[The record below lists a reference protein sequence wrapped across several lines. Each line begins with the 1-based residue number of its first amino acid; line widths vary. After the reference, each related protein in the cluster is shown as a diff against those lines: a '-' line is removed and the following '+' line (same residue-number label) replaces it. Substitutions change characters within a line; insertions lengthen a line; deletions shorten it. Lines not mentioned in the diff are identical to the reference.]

1 MRASLMDLSRR
12 ASLVGSLC
20 AAALVLAPAA
30 PALAQ
35 PKKPPAVKP
44 ESKNNEA
51 KKLFDDGAAA
61 YTQGNYEA
69 AIDAWSKAYE
79 ISKKPLIFES
89 IANAYERLGEAKKA
103 REYLSRWRDVAPKDE
118 QDLLDARIKN
128 LDARVVRDEEIEAA
142 RKAEADRAKK
152 AEEERERQ
160 RKAGGASGTGGGSTS
175 VPGVVLLGVGGAAV
189 AVGVTL
195 DIIAGI
201 RRPAVATAC
210 VVVDG
215 ANICKAS
222 FRDAITSSNTL
233 ALAGD
238 ILWIAGAAAAATG
251 VVLVITHKA
260 PSDSKSATA
269 PTATW
274 IAPAGAGFVAGH
286 SF

>member
-1 MRASLMDLSRR
+1 MRASLFASPLR
-12 ASLVGSLC
+12 ASLAVSLC
-20 AAALVLAPAA
+20 AAAVVLAPAA
-30 PALAQ
+30 PANAQ
-35 PKKPPAVKP
+35 PKKPPAAKP
-44 ESKNNEA
+44 EGKNNEA
-51 KKLFDDGAAA
+51 KKLFDDGAAS

-69 AIDAWSKAYE
+69 AIDSWTKAYE

-103 REYLSRWRDVAPKDE
+103 REFLAKWRDVAPKDE

-128 LDARVVRDEEIEAA
+128 LDARVARDEELETA
-142 RKAEADRAKK
+142 RKAEAEKAKK
-152 AEEERERQ
+152 AEEERLH
-160 RKAGGASGTGGGSTS
+160 KGGGPGGGGGGTS
-175 VPGVVLLGVGGAAV
+175 IAGVVLLGVGGAAV

-201 RRPAVATAC
+201 RRPAVDTAC
-210 VVVDG
+210 ATTSTG
-215 ANICKAS
+215 QICKAS
-222 FRDAITSSNTL
+222 SRDAIVSSNTL

-238 ILWIAGAAAAATG
+238 ILWIAGAAAAAG
-251 VVLVITHKA
+251 GAVLIITHKA
-260 PSDSKSATA
+260 PKDSAP

>member
-1 MRASLMDLSRR
+1 MRVSLFVTPRSASI
-12 ASLVGSLC
+12 VGSLV
-20 AAALVLAPAA
+20 AVALVLAPAG

-35 PKKPPAVKP
+35 PKKPPAAKS
-44 ESKNNEA
+44 EGKNNEA

-69 AIDAWSKAYE
+69 AIEAWSKAYE

-103 REYLSRWRDVAPKDE
+103 REFLSKWRDVAPKDE

-128 LDARVVRDEEIEAA
+128 LDARVTRDDELETA
-142 RKAEADRAKK
+142 RKAEAEKAKK
-152 AEEERERQ
+152 TEDERARQ
-160 RKAGGASGTGGGSTS
+160 GKGGGGSAGSTS

-201 RRPAVATAC
+201 RRPAAETAC
-210 VVVDG
+210 AKSG
-215 ANICKAS
+215 ATQICKVS
-222 FRDAITSSNTL
+222 SRDAISSSNTL
-233 ALAGD
+233 ALVGD
-238 ILWIAGAAAAATG
+238 IVWIAGAVAVAGG
-251 VVLVITHKA
+251 VTLMLTHKA
-260 PSDSKSATA
+260 PKEGAP

-286 SF
+286 TF

>member
-1 MRASLMDLSRR
+1 MRASLFVSPRS
-12 ASLVGSLC
+12 ASIVGSLC
-20 AAALVLAPAA
+20 AAALLVTPTGF
-30 PALAQ
+30 AQ
-35 PKKPPAVKP
+35 AQSKKPSATRPDG
-44 ESKNNEA
+44 KNNEA

-69 AIDAWSKAYE
+69 AIEAWSKAYE

-103 REYLSRWRDVAPKDE
+103 REFLSKWREVAPKDE

-128 LDARVVRDEEIEAA
+128 LDARVTRDEELETA
-142 RKAEADRAKK
+142 RKAEADKAKK
-152 AEEERERQ
+152 ADEEREKL
-160 RKAGGASGTGGGSTS
+160 RKAGGGTSASSTS

-210 VVVDG
+210 AVTSAG
-215 ANICKAS
+215 QICKAS
-222 FRDAITSSNTL
+222 ARDAIVSSNTL
-233 ALAGD
+233 ALVGD
-238 ILWIAGAAAAATG
+238 IVWIAGAVAVASGAT
-251 VVLVITHKA
+251 LVITHKA
-260 PSDSKSATA
+260 PKDGTP

-274 IAPAGAGFVAGH
+274 IAPAGAGFIAGH

>member
-1 MRASLMDLSRR
+1 MRASLLDLSRR

-20 AAALVLAPAA
+20 AVALVLAPAA
-30 PALAQ
+30 PAYAP
-35 PKKPPAVKP
+35 PKKPPPAKP
-44 ESKNNEA
+44 EAKNNEA

-103 REYLSRWRDVAPKDE
+103 REYLAKWRDVAPKDE

-128 LDARVVRDEEIEAA
+128 LDARVIRDEEIETA
-142 RKAEADRAKK
+142 RKAEADKAKK
-152 AEEERERQ
+152 SDEERDRQ
-160 RKAGGASGTGGGSTS
+160 RKSSGGGGSSTS

-201 RRPAVATAC
+201 RRPAVDAACAT
-210 VVVDG
+210 VDG
-215 ANICKAS
+215 AQICKS
-222 FRDAITSSNTL
+222 SSRDAISSSNSL

-238 ILWIAGAAAAATG
+238 ILWIVGAAAAAG
-251 VVLVITHKA
+251 GAVLVITHKA
-260 PSDSKSATA
+260 PASDSKSGAA

-274 IAPAGAGFVAGH
+274 FAPAGAGFIAGH

>member
-1 MRASLMDLSRR
+1 MRASLMVLSRR

-20 AAALVLAPAA
+20 AVAFVLAPAA

-35 PKKPPAVKP
+35 SKRPPVAKPDA
-44 ESKNNEA
+44 KNNEA

-69 AIDAWSKAYE
+69 AIDAWTTAYE

-103 REYLSRWRDVAPKDE
+103 REYLSKWRDVAPKDE

-128 LDARVVRDEEIEAA
+128 LDARVVRDDEIEAA
-142 RKAEADRAKK
+142 RKTEAEKAKRGDD
-152 AEEERERQ
+152 EREHQ
-160 RKAGGASGTGGGSTS
+160 RKSSGGGGGSTS

-201 RRPAVATAC
+201 RRPATDTAC
-210 VVVDG
+210 AVVDG
-215 ANICKAS
+215 ATICKAS
-222 FRDAITSSNTL
+222 SRDAITSSNTL

-238 ILWIAGAAAAATG
+238 ILWIAGAAAVAGGA
-251 VVLVITHKA
+251 VLVITHKA
-260 PSDSKSATA
+260 PTDSKSGAA

-274 IAPAGAGFVAGH
+274 IAPAGAGFLAGH

>member
-1 MRASLMDLSRR
+1 MRVSFSVLSPR

-20 AAALVLAPAA
+20 AVALVVTPAA

-35 PKKPPAVKP
+35 PKRPPAAKP
-44 ESKNNEA
+44 EPKNNEA

-103 REYLSRWRDVAPKDE
+103 REYLAKWRDVAPKDE

-128 LDARVVRDEEIEAA
+128 LDARVIRDEELETA
-142 RKAEADRAKK
+142 RKVEAEKSGR
-152 AEEERERQ
+152 AEEERNRQ
-160 RKAGGASGTGGGSTS
+160 RAPGAGGGTS
-175 VPGVVLLGVGGAAV
+175 VPGVVLIGVGGAAV

-201 RRPAVATAC
+201 RRPAPDTAC
-210 VVVDG
+210 KTLDAG
-215 ANICKAS
+215 QICKS
-222 FRDAITSSNTL
+222 SSRDAISSSNTL

-238 ILWIAGAAAAATG
+238 ILWIVGAAAAVGGAA
-251 VVLVITHKA
+251 LVITHKPPA
-260 PSDSKSATA
+260 GKEGTA

-274 IAPAGAGFVAGH
+274 IAPAGAGFMAGH

>member
-1 MRASLMDLSRR
+1 MRVSLFVTPRSASI
-12 ASLVGSLC
+12 VGSLV
-20 AAALVLAPAA
+20 AVALVLAPAR

-44 ESKNNEA
+44 EGKNNEA

-69 AIDAWSKAYE
+69 AIEAWSKAYE

-103 REYLSRWRDVAPKDE
+103 REFLSKWRDVAPKDE
-118 QDLLDARIKN
+118 QELLDARIKN
-128 LDARVVRDEEIEAA
+128 LDARVTRDDELETA
-142 RKAEADRAKK
+142 RKAEAEKAKK
-152 AEEERERQ
+152 TEDERARQ
-160 RKAGGASGTGGGSTS
+160 GKGGSGSAGSTS

-201 RRPAVATAC
+201 RRPAVETAC
-210 VVVDG
+210 ATSG
-215 ANICKAS
+215 ATQICKVS
-222 FRDAITSSNTL
+222 SRDAIVSSNTL
-233 ALAGD
+233 ALVGD
-238 ILWIAGAAAAATG
+238 IVWIAGAVAVAGG
-251 VVLVITHKA
+251 VTLMLTHKA
-260 PSDSKSATA
+260 PKEGAP

-286 SF
+286 TF

>member
-1 MRASLMDLSRR
+1 MRVSLSVPSRR

-30 PALAQ
+30 PASAQ
-35 PKKPPAVKP
+35 PRKPPPAKP
-44 ESKNNEA
+44 EAKNNEA

-103 REYLSRWRDVAPKDE
+103 REYLSKWRDVAPKDE

-128 LDARVVRDEEIEAA
+128 LDARVIRDEELETA
-142 RKAEADRAKK
+142 RKVEAE
-152 AEEERERQ
+152 
-160 RKAGGASGTGGGSTS
+160 KAGRADQKRGKPSKGGGSSTS
-175 VPGVVLLGVGGAAV
+175 VPGVVLVGVGGAAII
-189 AVGVTL
+189 AGVTL

-201 RRPAVATAC
+201 RRPAADTAC
-210 VVVDG
+210 AKASDG
-215 ANICKAS
+215 QICKAS
-222 FRDAITSSNTL
+222 SRDAIQSSNTL

-238 ILWIAGAAAAATG
+238 ILWIVGAAAAAG
-251 VVLVITHKA
+251 GAALVITHKPEA
-260 PSDSKSATA
+260 KEGP

-274 IAPAGAGFVAGH
+274 IAPAGAGFVVGH

>member
-1 MRASLMDLSRR
+1 MTRASLPK
-12 ASLVGSLC
+12 ASLALSLC

-35 PKKPPAVKP
+35 PKKPPTSKP
-44 ESKNNEA
+44 EPKNNEA

-69 AIDAWSKAYE
+69 AIDAWTKAYD

-89 IANAYERLGEAKKA
+89 IANAYERLGDAKKA
-103 REYLSRWRDVAPKDE
+103 REFLSKWRDVAPKDE

-128 LDARVVRDEEIEAA
+128 LDARVTRDDELEAA
-142 RKAEADRAKK
+142 RKAAADKAKK
-152 AEEERERQ
+152 AEEARDSQ
-160 RKAGGASGTGGGSTS
+160 RKAGGSGGGSTS
-175 VPGVVLLGVGGAAV
+175 VPGVVLVGVGGAAI

-201 RRPAVATAC
+201 RRPAAATAC
-210 VVVDG
+210 APSG
-215 ANICKAS
+215 TGQICKAS
-222 FRDAITSSNTL
+222 ARDAIVSSNTL

-238 ILWIAGAAAAATG
+238 ILWIAGAAAAAG
-251 VVLVITHKA
+251 GAALIITHKA
-260 PSDSKSATA
+260 PKDSAP

-274 IAPAGAGFVAGH
+274 IAPAGAGILVGH

>member
-1 MRASLMDLSRR
+1 MRASLPV
-12 ASLVGSLC
+12 ASLALSLC

-30 PALAQ
+30 PASAQ
-35 PKKPPAVKP
+35 PKKAATSKP
-44 ESKNNEA
+44 EPKNNEA

-69 AIDAWSKAYE
+69 AIDAWTKAYD

-89 IANAYERLGEAKKA
+89 IANAYERLGDAKKA
-103 REYLSRWRDVAPKDE
+103 REFLSKWRDVAPKDE

-128 LDARVVRDEEIEAA
+128 LDARVTRDDELEAA
-142 RKAEADRAKK
+142 RKVEADKAKK
-152 AEEERERQ
+152 AEEERDRQ
-160 RKAGGASGTGGGSTS
+160 RKAGGSGGGGTS
-175 VPGVVLLGVGGAAV
+175 VPGVVLVGVGGAAI

-201 RRPAVATAC
+201 RRPAADTAC
-210 VVVDG
+210 APSG
-215 ANICKAS
+215 TGQICKTSA
-222 FRDAITSSNTL
+222 RDAIVSSNTL

-238 ILWIAGAAAAATG
+238 ILWIAGAAAAAG
-251 VVLVITHKA
+251 GAALIITHKA
-260 PSDSKSATA
+260 PKDSAP

-274 IAPAGAGFVAGH
+274 IAPAGAGILVGH

>member
-1 MRASLMDLSRR
+1 MRASLSVLSTR
-12 ASLVGSLC
+12 ASLLGSLC
-20 AAALVLAPAA
+20 VAALVLAPAA

-35 PKKPPAVKP
+35 PKRPPAAKP
-44 ESKNNEA
+44 EGKNNEA

-69 AIDAWSKAYE
+69 AIDAWTKAYE

-103 REYLSRWRDVAPKDE
+103 REYLSKWRDVAPKDE

-128 LDARVVRDEEIEAA
+128 LDARVARDEELETA
-142 RKAEADRAKK
+142 RKVEAEKAKK
-152 AEEERERQ
+152 AEEERQ
-160 RKAGGASGTGGGSTS
+160 RKGGGGSTGGSTS

-201 RRPAVATAC
+201 RRPDPATAC
-210 VVVDG
+210 ATSG
-215 ANICKAS
+215 GSQICKAS
-222 FRDAITSSNTL
+222 SRDAIASSNTL

-238 ILWIAGAAAAATG
+238 ILWIAGAVAAAGGAA
-251 VVLVITHKA
+251 LVITHKA
-260 PSDSKSATA
+260 PAGKDATA

-274 IAPAGAGFVAGH
+274 IAPAGAGFIAGH

>member
-1 MRASLMDLSRR
+1 MRASLLVSSLR

-20 AAALVLAPAA
+20 AVAVVVAPAA
-30 PALAQ
+30 PAYAQ
-35 PKKPPAVKP
+35 PKKPPTAKP
-44 ESKNNEA
+44 DGKNNEA

-69 AIDAWSKAYE
+69 AIEAWTKAYD

-89 IANAYERLGEAKKA
+89 IANAYERLGDAKKA
-103 REYLSRWRDVAPKDE
+103 REFLSKWREVAPKDE

-128 LDARVVRDEEIEAA
+128 LDARVARDEELETA
-142 RKAEADRAKK
+142 RKAAAEKTKK
-152 AEEERERQ
+152 ADEERERQ
-160 RKAGGASGTGGGSTS
+160 RKAGSDSGSSTS
-175 VPGVVLLGVGGAAV
+175 IPGMVLLGVGGAAV

-201 RRPAVATAC
+201 RRPAVDTAC
-210 VVVDG
+210 ATTSTG
-215 ANICKAS
+215 QICKVS
-222 FRDAITSSNTL
+222 SRDAIVSSNTL

-238 ILWIAGAAAAATG
+238 ILWIAGAAAAAG
-251 VVLVITHKA
+251 GAVLIVTHKA
-260 PSDSKSATA
+260 PKDSAP

-274 IAPAGAGFVAGH
+274 IAPAGAGFIAGH

>member
-1 MRASLMDLSRR
+1 MRVSLSVLSPRASLAL
-12 ASLVGSLC
+12 SLC
-20 AAALVLAPAA
+20 AVALATTPAA

-35 PKKPPAVKP
+35 PRKPPAAKP
-44 ESKNNEA
+44 EAKNNEA

-103 REYLSRWRDVAPKDE
+103 REYLSKWRDVAPKDE
-118 QDLLDARIKN
+118 QDLLDARLKN
-128 LDARVVRDEEIEAA
+128 LDARVIRDEELETA
-142 RKAEADRAKK
+142 RKVEAEKAGH
-152 AEEERERQ
+152 AEEERNRQ
-160 RKAGGASGTGGGSTS
+160 RKPEGVGSSTS
-175 VPGVVLLGVGGAAV
+175 TPGVVLLGVGGAAI

-201 RRPAVATAC
+201 RRPAVDTAC
-210 VVVDG
+210 QTVGG
-215 ANICKAS
+215 ARICKS
-222 FRDAITSSNTL
+222 SSRDAISSSNTL

-238 ILWIAGAAAAATG
+238 ILWIVGAAAAVGGAA
-251 VVLVITHKA
+251 LVITHKPPA
-260 PSDSKSATA
+260 GKEGTP

-274 IAPAGAGFVAGH
+274 IAPAGAGFMAGH

>member
-1 MRASLMDLSRR
+1 MRAPLFVSSLR
-12 ASLVGSLC
+12 ASIVGSLC
-20 AAALVLAPAA
+20 AAAVVLAPTG
-30 PALAQ
+30 PAHAQ
-35 PKKPPAVKP
+35 PRKPPTGKP
-44 ESKNNEA
+44 DGKNNEA

-69 AIDAWSKAYE
+69 AIEAWTKAYD

-89 IANAYERLGEAKKA
+89 IANAYERLGDAKKA
-103 REYLSRWRDVAPKDE
+103 REFLSKWREVAPKDE

-128 LDARVVRDEEIEAA
+128 LDARVARDEELETA
-142 RKAEADRAKK
+142 RKAEAEKTKK
-152 AEEERERQ
+152 ADDERQ
-160 RKAGGASGTGGGSTS
+160 RKAGGGSGGSSTS
-175 VPGVVLLGVGGAAV
+175 TPGVVLLGVGGAAV

-201 RRPAVATAC
+201 RRPAIDTAC
-210 VVVDG
+210 ATTSTG
-215 ANICKAS
+215 QICKAS
-222 FRDAITSSNTL
+222 SRDAIVSSNTL

-238 ILWIAGAAAAATG
+238 ILWIAGAAAAAG
-251 VVLVITHKA
+251 GAVLIITHKA
-260 PSDSKSATA
+260 PKDSAP

>member
-1 MRASLMDLSRR
+1 MRASLMVLSRR
-12 ASLVGSLC
+12 ASVVGSLC
-20 AAALVLAPAA
+20 AVAFVLAPAT

-35 PKKPPAVKP
+35 PKKPPAAKP
-44 ESKNNEA
+44 EVKNNEA

-103 REYLSRWRDVAPKDE
+103 REYLSKWRDVAPKDE

-128 LDARVVRDEEIEAA
+128 LDARVVRDEEIETA
-142 RKAEADRAKK
+142 RKTEAEKAKK
-152 AEEERERQ
+152 GEDDRERQ
-160 RKAGGASGTGGGSTS
+160 RKAGGGGGTS
-175 VPGVVLLGVGGAAV
+175 VPGVILLGVGGAAV

-201 RRPAVATAC
+201 RRPAVDSAC
-210 VVVDG
+210 AVVDG

-222 FRDAITSSNTL
+222 SRDAITSSNSL

-238 ILWIAGAAAAATG
+238 ILWIVGAAAAAG
-251 VVLVITHKA
+251 GAVLVITHK
-260 PSDSKSATA
+260 PSSSSSAV

-274 IAPAGAGFVAGH
+274 IAPAGAGFLAGH

>member
-1 MRASLMDLSRR
+1 
-12 ASLVGSLC
+12 V
-20 AAALVLAPAA
+20 ALVVTPAA

-35 PKKPPAVKP
+35 PRRPPPAKP
-44 ESKNNEA
+44 EAKNNEA

-103 REYLSRWRDVAPKDE
+103 REYLSKWRDVAPKDE

-128 LDARVVRDEEIEAA
+128 LDARVIRDEELETA
-142 RKAEADRAKK
+142 RKVEAEKSGR
-152 AEEERERQ
+152 AEEERNRQ
-160 RKAGGASGTGGGSTS
+160 RKPGGSSSGTS
-175 VPGVVLLGVGGAAV
+175 VPGVVLLGVGGAAI

-201 RRPAVATAC
+201 RRPAADTAC
-210 VVVDG
+210 RTVGG
-215 ANICKAS
+215 AQICGAS
-222 FRDAITSSNTL
+222 SRDAIASSNTL

-238 ILWIAGAAAAATG
+238 ILWIVGAAAAVGGAA
-251 VVLVITHKA
+251 LVITHK
-260 PSDSKSATA
+260 PPPGSEGTP

-274 IAPAGAGFVAGH
+274 IAPAGAGFMAGH

>member
-1 MRASLMDLSRR
+1 MRVSFSVLSPR

-20 AAALVLAPAA
+20 AVALVVTPAA

-35 PKKPPAVKP
+35 PRRPPAAKP
-44 ESKNNEA
+44 EAKNNEA

-69 AIDAWSKAYE
+69 AIEAWSKAYE

-103 REYLSRWRDVAPKDE
+103 REYLAKWRDVAPKDE

-128 LDARVVRDEEIEAA
+128 LDARVIRDEELETA
-142 RKAEADRAKK
+142 RKVEAEKSGR
-152 AEEERERQ
+152 AEEERNRQ
-160 RKAGGASGTGGGSTS
+160 RAPGGGGGTS
-175 VPGVVLLGVGGAAV
+175 VPGVVLIGVGGAAV

-201 RRPAVATAC
+201 RRPAPDTAC
-210 VVVDG
+210 KTVDTG
-215 ANICKAS
+215 QICKS
-222 FRDAITSSNTL
+222 SSRDAISSSNTL

-238 ILWIAGAAAAATG
+238 ILWIVGAAAAVGGAA
-251 VVLVITHKA
+251 LVITHKPPA
-260 PSDSKSATA
+260 GKEGTA

-274 IAPAGAGFVAGH
+274 IAPAGAGFMAGH

>member
-1 MRASLMDLSRR
+1 MRASLFVSRWS
-12 ASLVGSLC
+12 ASIVGSLC
-20 AAALVLAPAA
+20 AAALLVAPAG

-35 PKKPPAVKP
+35 PKKPPAAKP
-44 ESKNNEA
+44 EGKNNEA

-69 AIDAWSKAYE
+69 AIEAWTKAYD

-103 REYLSRWRDVAPKDE
+103 REFLSKWREVAPKDE

-128 LDARVVRDEEIEAA
+128 LDARVTRDEELETA
-142 RKAEADRAKK
+142 RKAEAEKAKK
-152 AEEERERQ
+152 AADEQEKQ
-160 RKAGGASGTGGGSTS
+160 RKSGGGTAGSTS

-201 RRPAVATAC
+201 RRPAVETAC
-210 VVVDG
+210 ATTSAG
-215 ANICKAS
+215 QICKS
-222 FRDAITSSNTL
+222 SSRDAITSSNTL
-233 ALAGD
+233 ALVGD
-238 ILWIAGAAAAATG
+238 IVWIAGAVAVAGGAT
-251 VVLVITHKA
+251 LMILHK
-260 PSDSKSATA
+260 PPKEGTP

-274 IAPAGAGFVAGH
+274 IAPAGAGFIAGH

>member
-1 MRASLMDLSRR
+1 MRVSLSVLSPR
-12 ASLVGSLC
+12 ASLVGSLLI
-20 AAALVLAPAA
+20 AALVVAPAA
-30 PALAQ
+30 PAFAQ
-35 PKKPPAVKP
+35 PRKSPTAKP
-44 ESKNNEA
+44 EPKNNEA

-89 IANAYERLGEAKKA
+89 IANAYERLGDAKKA
-103 REYLSRWRDVAPKDE
+103 REYLSKWRDVAPKDE
-118 QDLLDARIKN
+118 QDLLEARIKN
-128 LDARVVRDEEIEAA
+128 LDARVARDEELETA
-142 RKAEADRAKK
+142 RKAEAAKAKK
-152 AEEERERQ
+152 ADDERADQ
-160 RKAGGASGTGGGSTS
+160 GKPGGGGGTS

-201 RRPAVATAC
+201 RRPAADTAC
-210 VVVDG
+210 QPSGD
-215 ANICKAS
+215 AQICRAS
-222 FRDAITSSNTL
+222 SRDAITSSNTL

-238 ILWIAGAAAAATG
+238 ILWIAGAAAAAG
-251 VVLVITHKA
+251 GAILVITHKPKQEGA
-260 PSDSKSATA
+260 A

-274 IAPAGAGFVAGH
+274 LAPAGAGFLAGH

>member
-1 MRASLMDLSRR
+1 MRASLMVLSRR

-20 AAALVLAPAA
+20 ALAFVLAPAA

-35 PKKPPAVKP
+35 SKRPPVAKPDA
-44 ESKNNEA
+44 KNNEA

-69 AIDAWSKAYE
+69 AIDAWTTAYE

-103 REYLSRWRDVAPKDE
+103 REYLSKWRDVAPKDE

-128 LDARVVRDEEIEAA
+128 LDARVVRDDEIEAA
-142 RKAEADRAKK
+142 RKAEAEKTKRGDD
-152 AEEERERQ
+152 ERERQ
-160 RKAGGASGTGGGSTS
+160 RKSSGGGSTS

-201 RRPAVATAC
+201 RRPAADTAC
-210 VVVDG
+210 AVVDG
-215 ANICKAS
+215 ATICKAS
-222 FRDAITSSNTL
+222 SRDAITSSNSL
-233 ALAGD
+233 ALVGD
-238 ILWIAGAAAAATG
+238 ILWIAGAAAVAGGA
-251 VVLVITHKA
+251 VLVITHKA
-260 PSDSKSATA
+260 SSSAP

-274 IAPAGAGFVAGH
+274 IAPAGAGFLAGH

>member
-1 MRASLMDLSRR
+1 MRASFSVLSPR
-12 ASLVGSLC
+12 ASLALSLC
-20 AAALVLAPAA
+20 AVALVVTPAA
-30 PALAQ
+30 PAFAQ
-35 PKKPPAVKP
+35 PRRPPAAKP
-44 ESKNNEA
+44 EAKNNEA

-103 REYLSRWRDVAPKDE
+103 REYLSKWRDVAPKDE

-128 LDARVVRDEEIEAA
+128 LDARVIRDEELETA
-142 RKAEADRAKK
+142 RKVEAEKAGR
-152 AEEERERQ
+152 AEEERNRQ
-160 RKAGGASGTGGGSTS
+160 RAPGGGGGTS
-175 VPGVVLLGVGGAAV
+175 VPGVVLIGVGGAAV

-201 RRPAVATAC
+201 RRPAPDTAC
-210 VVVDG
+210 KTVSTG
-215 ANICKAS
+215 QICKAS
-222 FRDAITSSNTL
+222 SRDAISSSNTL

-238 ILWIAGAAAAATG
+238 ILWIVGAAAAVGGAA
-251 VVLVITHKA
+251 LVITHKPPA
-260 PSDSKSATA
+260 GKEGTA

-274 IAPAGAGFVAGH
+274 IAPAGAGFIAGH
-286 SF
+286 TF

>member
-1 MRASLMDLSRR
+1 MRVSFSVLSPR

-20 AAALVLAPAA
+20 AVALVATPAA

-35 PKKPPAVKP
+35 PRRPPAAKP
-44 ESKNNEA
+44 EAKNNEA

-69 AIDAWSKAYE
+69 AIEAWSKAYE

-103 REYLSRWRDVAPKDE
+103 REYLAKWRDVAPKDE

-128 LDARVVRDEEIEAA
+128 LDARVIRDEELETA
-142 RKAEADRAKK
+142 RKVEAEKSGR
-152 AEEERERQ
+152 AEEERNRQ
-160 RKAGGASGTGGGSTS
+160 RAPGAGGGTSI
-175 VPGVVLLGVGGAAV
+175 PGVVLIGVGGAAV

-201 RRPAVATAC
+201 RRPAPDTAC
-210 VVVDG
+210 KAVDAG
-215 ANICKAS
+215 QICKS
-222 FRDAITSSNTL
+222 SSRDAISSSNTL

-238 ILWIAGAAAAATG
+238 ILWIVGAAAAVGGAA
-251 VVLVITHKA
+251 LVITHKPPA
-260 PSDSKSATA
+260 GKEGTA

-274 IAPAGAGFVAGH
+274 IAPAGAGFMAGH